1 MSVFLEWLIFRVIYT
16 LISHLNDP
24 IVLIFPLVTW
34 NSDPAQELCMCLCR
48 KRYVTQLFYLS
59 YFRDTEANTYHSVT
73 IVFPETNLSSI
84 LSVCFVAFW
93 VGSKNV
99 DWTLVAEIAISHVS
113 GYFWIRKF
121 FFPDW
126 NVSPSTRSEKIH
138 IRCRFSPDACERK
151 PYLDHG
157 KKKLRI
163 QKYPDNCERGKSR
176 ALKTWTGPE
185 R

>member
-99 DWTLVAEIAISHVS
+99 DWTVVAEIAISHVS

-126 NVSPSTRSEKIH
+126 NVSPSTRSEKSIFAADFH
-138 IRCRFSPDACERK
+138 RMRVNGSRIWIMERK
-151 PYLDHG
+151 SCGL
-157 KKKLRI
+157 KNIRI
-163 QKYPDNCERGKSR
+163 IVNG
-176 ALKTWTGPE
+176 A
-185 R
+185 